1 MFLQTL
7 IYDVFVMAVKFCFP
21 TMFSLRVSS
30 ALLLCAFLR
39 LFSGI
44 GGQVPNC
51 QEVRAVFH
59 TLHPGSK
66 WVPET
71 AVSGADLQVCQT
83 KGPACC
89 SKKMEERYQFA
100 ARSNMES
107 GLQDVSAQLKRIII
121 QNAAIFQEAFDLV
134 LRHGRNATLAMLK
147 SEFPALGGGAQSSV
161 GQLFLDMSLYILG
174 SDSTV
179 DHMVTVLYGRLFHM
193 TYRRLLG
200 GSGSLSEECVKEAWK
215 DSAAFG
221 PYPKLMMTRLSR
233 SLLATRVFLQALN
246 LGIEVVNT
254 TDHLRPGRDCS
265 RALMRLWY
273 CPHCQGLL
281 GPPVCRGFCQ
291 AVMHGCLG
299 GAAEVQ
305 PHWKTYVD
313 GLGKLA
319 AAMSGEQDM
328 EAVVLR
334 LPAMIKLALKN
345 AVNTRGRLSSV
356 VSGMC
361 GQSQQRTARSVVSP
375 PFQHPAASVARN
387 TQPSPSDPDETLAGL
402 RREFISNLREFSSF
416 YSGLGESLCSREPP
430 PANHSLCW
438 NGQEMTDR
446 FSGPNLKRSHS
457 GSESRNNK
465 PLEPVISQMID
476 KLKHI
481 NQLLRHVT
489 VSEKRWRARTRAN
502 GVVGWSDEGDE
513 GFPSGDCDDEDECT
527 GMSGLGP
534 PPRRKRLR
542 VFADLAD
549 NLAMD
554 DFTFQEQLLTPRL
567 ATAGVGH
574 IPSPGTALESV
585 YLVLM
590 VSVGLCFLLLCHH

>member
-1 MFLQTL
+1 M
-7 IYDVFVMAVKFCFP
+7 DAPPVH
-21 TMFSLRVSS
+21 S
-30 ALLLCAFLR
+30 ALFLCAFVQ
-39 LFSGI
+39 LFPLP

-59 TLHPGSK
+59 SLHPGSK

-71 AVSGADLQVCQT
+71 PVSGADLQVCQT
-83 KGPACC
+83 KGPTCC
-89 SKKMEERYQFA
+89 SKKMEERYQVA
-100 ARSNMES
+100 ARSKMES
-107 GLQDVSAQLKRIII
+107 GLQVVSAHLKHLII

-134 LRHGRNATLAMLK
+134 LRHGRNSTLAMLK
-147 SEFPALGGGAQSSV
+147 MEFPGLGGGAYSSI

-174 SDSTV
+174 SDSAV
-179 DHMVTVLYGRLFHM
+179 DHMVEALFDRLFPLM
-193 TYRRLLG
+193 YRRLLG
-200 GSGSLSEECVKEAWK
+200 GSTSSVSEECVRGAWK
-215 DSAAFG
+215 DSGAFG

-254 TDHLRPGRDCS
+254 TDHLRLSRDCS
-265 RALMRLWY
+265 RALLKLWY
-273 CPHCQGLL
+273 CPHCQGML

-291 AVMHGCLG
+291 AVMQGCLG

-305 PHWKTYVD
+305 PHWRSYID

-319 AAMSGEQDM
+319 GGMRGEQDM

-334 LPAMIKLALKN
+334 LPSMVKLALKY
-345 AVNTRGRLSSV
+345 AVSDRTRLTTLVSITQQHPL

-361 GQSQQRTARSVVSP
+361 GHSPPRASRSVESP
-375 PFQHPAASVARN
+375 PPHQPPAASAARGA
-387 TQPSPSDPDETLAGL
+387 QPSDTDETLAGL
-402 RREFISNLREFSSF
+402 RREFITNLRGFSSF
-416 YSGLGESLCSREPP
+416 YSGLGEALCSREPA

-446 FSGPNLKRSHS
+446 FPGPSLKRLHP
-457 GSESRNNK
+457 GSESKSNK
-465 PLEPVISQMID
+465 PPEPIISQIID

-481 NQLLRHVT
+481 NQLLQTVT
-489 VSEKRWRARTRAN
+489 VPGKRWRARSRGGDAD
-502 GVVGWSDEGDE
+502 GWSEEGEE
-513 GFPSGDCDDEDECT
+513 GFESGDCDDEDECT
-527 GMSGLGP
+527 GVSGLGP

-542 VFADLAD
+542 IFADLSD

-567 ATAGVGH
+567 ATAGAGGVS
-574 IPSPGTALESV
+574 SPAAPLWRS
-585 YLVLM
+585 YLVPVLPIA
-590 VSVGLCFLLLCHH
+590 LTLLLLCHH

>member
-1 MFLQTL
+1 M
-7 IYDVFVMAVKFCFP
+7 VG
-21 TMFSLRVSS
+21 SS
-30 ALLLCAFLR
+30 VHGALFLCAFLQ
-39 LFSGI
+39 LFALP

-51 QEVRAVFH
+51 QEVRTVFQS
-59 TLHPGSK
+59 LHPGSK

-71 AVSGADLQVCQT
+71 PVSGSDLQVCQT
-83 KGPACC
+83 KGPTCC
-89 SKKMEERYQFA
+89 SKKMEERYQVA

-107 GLQDVSAQLKRIII
+107 GLQVVSAQLKRLII

-134 LRHGRNATLAMLK
+134 LRHGRNSTLAMLK
-147 SEFPALGGGAQSSV
+147 SEFPGLGSGAQSSV

-174 SDSTV
+174 SDSAV
-179 DHMVTVLYGRLFHM
+179 DHMVAVLYGRLFPL

-200 GSGSLSEECVKEAWK
+200 GSVSSVSEECVRGAWK
-215 DSAAFG
+215 DSGAYG

-254 TDHLRPGRDCS
+254 TDHLRPNRDCS
-265 RALMRLWY
+265 RALLRLWY

-281 GPPVCRGFCQ
+281 EPLACRGFCQ

-305 PHWKTYVD
+305 PHWRSYVD

-319 AAMSGEQDM
+319 GSMRGEQDM

-334 LPAMIKLALKN
+334 LPSMIKLALKH
-345 AVNTRGRLSSV
+345 AVNSRSRLSALV
-356 VSGMC
+356 NGMC
-361 GQSQQRTARSVVSP
+361 GHTPQRTSRSVGSLPPQPPAVS
-375 PFQHPAASVARN
+375 AARN
-387 TQPSPSDPDETLAGL
+387 AQPSSSDSDETLAGL
-402 RREFISNLREFSSF
+402 RREFISNLRGFSSF
-416 YSGLGESLCSREPP
+416 YSGLGEALCSREPA

-446 FSGPNLKRSHS
+446 FPGPGLKRSHP
-457 GSESRNNK
+457 GSESRSNK
-465 PLEPVISQMID
+465 PPEPIISQIID

-481 NQLLRHVT
+481 NQLLRLVT
-489 VSEKRWRARTRAN
+489 VSEKRWRARSR
-502 GVVGWSDEGDE
+502 GGGLDGWGDE
-513 GFPSGDCDDEDECT
+513 GEEGFESGDCDDEDECT
-527 GMSGLGP
+527 GVSGLGP

-542 VFADLAD
+542 IFADLAD

-567 ATAGVGH
+567 ATTGVGGVS
-574 IPSPGTALESV
+574 SPAAPLWRS
-585 YLVLM
+585 YLVPTLP
-590 VSVGLCFLLLCHH
+590 VTLALLLLCQH

>member
-1 MFLQTL
+1 MLG
-7 IYDVFVMAVKFCFP
+7 
-21 TMFSLRVSS
+21 LRVTS
-30 ALLLCAFLR
+30 ALFLSAFLR
-39 LFSGI
+39 LFPGI
-44 GGQVPNC
+44 STSQAPNC

-66 WVPET
+66 WVPES
-71 AVSGADLQVCQT
+71 AVSGADLQICQT
-83 KGPACC
+83 KGPVCC
-89 SKKMEERYQFA
+89 SKKMEERYQVA
-100 ARSNMES
+100 ARSNLES
-107 GLQDVSAQLKRIII
+107 GLQVVSAQLKRIII

-147 SEFPALGGGAQSSV
+147 SEFPALGGSAQSSV

-174 SDSTV
+174 SDTTV
-179 DHMVTVLYGRLFHM
+179 DSMVTLVNGRLFHT

-200 GSGSLSEECVKEAWK
+200 GSGSMSEECVREAWK
-215 DSAAFG
+215 DSGAFG
-221 PYPKLMMTRLSR
+221 PYSKLMTTRLSR

-254 TDHLRPGRDCS
+254 TDHLRPSRDCG
-265 RALMRLWY
+265 RALMKLWY

-291 AVMHGCLG
+291 AVMHSCLG

-334 LPAMIKLALKN
+334 LPAMIKLAIKH
-345 AVNTRGRLSSV
+345 AVNARSRLNTV
-356 VSGMC
+356 VNGMC
-361 GQSQQRTARSVVSP
+361 GQSPKRSTRAAASR
-375 PFQHPAASVARN
+375 PFQQLAASLTRN
-387 TQPSPSDPDETLAGL
+387 SQTSHSDLDETLGGL

-416 YSGLGESLCSREPP
+416 YGGLGESLCNREPA

-446 FSGPNLKRSHS
+446 FVGPTLKRSHS
-457 GSESRNNK
+457 GSESRSSK

-489 VSEKRWRARTRAN
+489 VSEKRWRARTRTGGAK
-502 GVVGWSDEGDE
+502 GWSDEGEE
-513 GFPSGDCDDEDECT
+513 GFQSGDCDDEDECA

-567 ATAGVGH
+567 ATAGAGDVL
-574 IPSPGTALESV
+574 SPGTSPHTV
-585 YLVLM
+585 YPVWT
-590 VSVGLCFLLLCHH
+590 VPLCVTLYFFLLWEH

>member
-1 MFLQTL
+1 MLG
-7 IYDVFVMAVKFCFP
+7 A
-21 TMFSLRVSS
+21 SLHS
-30 ALLLCAFLR
+30 ALFLCAFL
-39 LFSGI
+39 LQMFSSLP
-44 GGQVPNC
+44 GGQVPTC
-51 QEVRAVFH
+51 QEVRTVFQS
-59 TLHPGSK
+59 LHPGSK

-71 AVSGADLQVCQT
+71 PVSGADLQVCQT
-83 KGPACC
+83 KGPTCC
-89 SKKMEERYQFA
+89 SKKMEERYQVA

-107 GLQDVSAQLKRIII
+107 GLQVVSAQLKRLII

-134 LRHGRNATLAMLK
+134 LRHGRNFTLAMLK
-147 SEFPALGGGAQSSV
+147 SEFPGLGGGAQSSV

-179 DHMVTVLYGRLFHM
+179 DHMVAVLYGRLFPLA
-193 TYRRLLG
+193 YRRLLG
-200 GSGSLSEECVKEAWK
+200 GTASSASEECVRGAWK
-215 DSAAFG
+215 ESGAFG

-265 RALMRLWY
+265 RALLRLWY
-273 CPHCQGLL
+273 CPHCQGML
-281 GPPVCRGFCQ
+281 GPPACRGFCQ

-299 GAAEVQ
+299 GAVEVQ
-305 PHWKTYVD
+305 PHWRTYVD

-319 AAMSGEQDM
+319 GAMRGEQDM

-334 LPAMIKLALKN
+334 LPSMIKLALKH
-345 AVNTRGRLSSV
+345 AVNARSRLTTL

-361 GQSQQRTARSVVSP
+361 GSTPQRASRSVVSP
-375 PFQHPAASVARN
+375 PPQLPATSAARN
-387 TQPSPSDPDETLAGL
+387 MLSSSSDSDETLANL
-402 RREFISNLREFSSF
+402 RREFISNLKGFSSF
-416 YSGLGESLCSREPP
+416 YSGLGEALCSREPA

-446 FSGPNLKRSHS
+446 FPGPGLKRSHT
-457 GSESRNNK
+457 GSESRSNK
-465 PLEPVISQMID
+465 PPEPIISQIID

-481 NQLLRHVT
+481 NQLLRLVT
-489 VSEKRWRARTRAN
+489 VSEKRWRARSRAD
-502 GVVGWSDEGDE
+502 GWNDEGEE
-513 GFPSGDCDDEDECT
+513 GFESGDCDDEDECS
-527 GMSGLGP
+527 GVSGLGP

-542 VFADLAD
+542 IFADLAD

-567 ATAGVGH
+567 AEAGVGGVS
-574 IPSPGTALESV
+574 SPAAPLWTC
-585 YLVLM
+585 YLVPTLP
-590 VSVGLCFLLLCHH
+590 VTLALLLLCHH

>member
-1 MFLQTL
+1 MVGLS
-7 IYDVFVMAVKFCFP
+7 AH
-21 TMFSLRVSS
+21 S
-30 ALLLCAFLR
+30 ALFLCAFLQ
-39 LFSGI
+39 LFSLP

-51 QEVRAVFH
+51 QEVRTVFQS
-59 TLHPGSK
+59 LHPGSK

-71 AVSGADLQVCQT
+71 PVSGADLQVCQT
-83 KGPACC
+83 KGPSCC
-89 SKKMEERYQFA
+89 SKKMEERYQVA

-107 GLQDVSAQLKRIII
+107 GLQVVSGQLKRLII

-134 LRHGRNATLAMLK
+134 LRHGRNSTLAMLK
-147 SEFPALGGGAQSSV
+147 SEFPSLGSGAQSSV

-179 DHMVTVLYGRLFHM
+179 DHMVAVLYGRLFPL

-200 GSGSLSEECVKEAWK
+200 GSGSSASEECVRGAWK
-215 DSAAFG
+215 DSGAFG

-265 RALMRLWY
+265 RALLKLWY
-273 CPHCQGLL
+273 CPHCQGML
-281 GPPVCRGFCQ
+281 GPPACRGFCQ
-291 AVMHGCLG
+291 AVMQGCLG

-305 PHWKTYVD
+305 PHWRSYVD

-319 AAMSGEQDM
+319 GAMRGEQDM

-334 LPAMIKLALKN
+334 LPSMIKLALKH
-345 AVNTRGRLSSV
+345 AVNARTRLSAL

-361 GQSQQRTARSVVSP
+361 GHTPQRASRSVASSP
-375 PFQHPAASVARN
+375 PQPPAASAARN
-387 TQPSPSDPDETLAGL
+387 TQPSSLDADETLAGL
-402 RREFISNLREFSSF
+402 RREFISSLKRFSSF
-416 YSGLGESLCSREPP
+416 YSGLGEALCSREPA

-446 FSGPNLKRSHS
+446 FASPGLKRSNP
-457 GSESRNNK
+457 GSESRSNK
-465 PLEPVISQMID
+465 PPEPVISQIID

-481 NQLLRHVT
+481 NQLLRLVT
-489 VSEKRWRARTRAN
+489 VSEKRWRARSRGGGGGG
-502 GVVGWSDEGDE
+502 GVDGWSDEGEE
-513 GFPSGDCDDEDECT
+513 GFESGDCDDEDECT
-527 GMSGLGP
+527 GVSGLGP

-542 VFADLAD
+542 IFADLAD

-567 ATAGVGH
+567 ATAGVGGVS
-574 IPSPGTALESV
+574 SPAVPLLRS
-585 YLVLM
+585 YLVPTLP
-590 VSVGLCFLLLCHH
+590 VTLALLLLCHH

>member
-1 MFLQTL
+1 MAGRWLHGALFVCTFLQL
-7 IYDVFVMAVKFCFP
+7 
-21 TMFSLRVSS
+21 FSLP
-30 ALLLCAFLR
+30 
-39 LFSGI
+39 

-51 QEVRAVFH
+51 QEVRTVFQS
-59 TLHPGSK
+59 LHPGSK

-71 AVSGADLQVCQT
+71 PVSGADLQVCQT
-83 KGPACC
+83 KGPTCC
-89 SKKMEERYQFA
+89 SKKMEERYQVA

-107 GLQDVSAQLKRIII
+107 GLQVVSAQLKRLII

-134 LRHGRNATLAMLK
+134 LRHGRNSTLATLK
-147 SEFPALGGGAQSSV
+147 SEFPGLGGGAQSSV

-179 DHMVTVLYGRLFHM
+179 DHMVTVLFGRLFPL

-200 GSGSLSEECVKEAWK
+200 GSGSSVSEECVRGAWK
-215 DSAAFG
+215 DSGAFG

-265 RALMRLWY
+265 RALLRLWY
-273 CPHCQGLL
+273 CPHCQGML
-281 GPPVCRGFCQ
+281 GPPACRGFCQ

-305 PHWKTYVD
+305 PHWRSYID

-319 AAMSGEQDM
+319 GAMRGEQDM
-328 EAVVLR
+328 EAVVLSM
-334 LPAMIKLALKN
+334 PSMIRLALKH
-345 AVNTRGRLSSV
+345 AVNARSRLNTL

-361 GQSQQRTARSVVSP
+361 GQSPQRASRSVGSP
-375 PFQHPAASVARN
+375 PPQPPAASAAHGA
-387 TQPSPSDPDETLAGL
+387 QPSSSDSDETLAGL
-402 RREFISNLREFSSF
+402 RREFITNLRGFSSF
-416 YSGLGESLCSREPP
+416 YSGLGEALCSREPT

-446 FSGPNLKRSHS
+446 FPGPGLKRLHT
-457 GSESRNNK
+457 GTESRSNK
-465 PLEPVISQMID
+465 PPEPIISQIID

-481 NQLLRHVT
+481 NQLLRIVT
-489 VSEKRWRARTRAN
+489 VSEKRWRARSRGA
-502 GVVGWSDEGDE
+502 GVDGWNDEGEE
-513 GFPSGDCDDEDECT
+513 GFQSGDCDDEDECT
-527 GMSGLGP
+527 GVSGLGP

-542 VFADLAD
+542 IFADLSD

-567 ATAGVGH
+567 ATAGVGGVS
-574 IPSPGTALESV
+574 SPAAPLWRSYLDPV
-585 YLVLM
+585 LPLVLA
-590 VSVGLCFLLLCHH
+590 LLLLCRH

>member
-1 MFLQTL
+1 
-7 IYDVFVMAVKFCFP
+7 
-21 TMFSLRVSS
+21 MFSLRVTS
-30 ALLLCAFLR
+30 ALLCACLLW

-44 GGQVPNC
+44 SGQTPNC
-51 QEVRAVFH
+51 QEVRAVFQ

-107 GLQDVSAQLKRIII
+107 GLQVVSAQLKRIII

-179 DHMVTVLYGRLFHM
+179 DHMVAVLYGRLFHM

-200 GSGSLSEECVKEAWK
+200 GSGSLSEECVREAWK
-215 DSAAFG
+215 DSGAFG
-221 PYPKLMMTRLSR
+221 PYPKMMMTRLSR

-273 CPHCQGLL
+273 CPHCQGMI

-291 AVMHGCLG
+291 AVMHSCLA

-334 LPAMIKLALKN
+334 LPAIIKLALKH
-345 AVNTRGRLSSV
+345 AVNARSRLSSV
-356 VSGMC
+356 VSSMC
-361 GQSQQRTARSVVSP
+361 GQSQQRSTRSVVSP
-375 PFQHPAASVARN
+375 PFRHPAASVARK
-387 TQPSPSDPDETLAGL
+387 TQASDPDETLGGL

-416 YSGLGESLCSREPP
+416 YSGLGESLCSREPA

-446 FSGPNLKRSHS
+446 FSGPSLKRS
-457 GSESRNNK
+457 GSESRSNK

-489 VSEKRWRARTRAN
+489 VSEKRWRARTRT
-502 GVVGWSDEGDE
+502 GGIDGWNDEGEE
-513 GFPSGDCDDEDECT
+513 GFQSGDCDDEDECT
-527 GMSGLGP
+527 GVSGLGP

-567 ATAGVGH
+567 ATAGVGDVS
-574 IPSPGTALESV
+574 SPGTALQSV

-590 VSVGLCFLLLCHH
+590 VVVSLCFFLLSQH

>member
-1 MFLQTL
+1 M
-7 IYDVFVMAVKFCFP
+7 V
-21 TMFSLRVSS
+21 SLG
-30 ALLLCAFLR
+30 LLLCAFLHV
-39 LFSGI
+39 FSRI
-44 GGQVPNC
+44 DGQAPNC

-59 TLHPGSK
+59 TLHPGSR

-83 KGPACC
+83 KGPTCC
-89 SKKMEERYQFA
+89 SKKMEERYQVA

-107 GLQDVSAQLKRIII
+107 GLQVVSAQLKRLII

-134 LRHGRNATLAMLK
+134 LRHGRNSTLAMLK
-147 SEFPALGGGAQSSV
+147 SEFTALGGGAQSSV

-174 SDSTV
+174 SDSAV
-179 DHMVTVLYGRLFHM
+179 DHMVAVLYGRLFQL

-200 GSGSLSEECVKEAWK
+200 GSGSVSEECAREAWK
-215 DSAAFG
+215 DSGAFG

-254 TDHLRPGRDCS
+254 TDHLRPSRDCG

-281 GPPVCRGFCQ
+281 GPPACKGFCQ

-319 AAMSGEQDM
+319 AAMSGDQDM

-334 LPAMIKLALKN
+334 LPAMIRLALKH
-345 AVNTRGRLSSV
+345 AVNARSRLSGA

-361 GQSQQRTARSVVSP
+361 GHSPQRSARSVASP
-375 PFQHPAASVARN
+375 PVQHPPGSAARN
-387 TQPSPSDPDETLAGL
+387 THPSSSDPDETLGGL
-402 RREFISNLREFSSF
+402 RREFVSSLKEFSFF
-416 YSGLGESLCSREPP
+416 YSGLGEALCSREPA

-446 FSGPNLKRSHS
+446 FSGPSLKRSHS
-457 GSESRNNK
+457 GSESRSNK

-481 NQLLRHVT
+481 NQLLRLVA
-489 VSEKRWRARTRAN
+489 VSEKHWRARTRTG
-502 GVVGWSDEGDE
+502 GVDGEEGEE
-513 GFPSGDCDDEDECT
+513 GFESGDCDDEDECT
-527 GMSGLGP
+527 GVSGLGP

-567 ATAGVGH
+567 APAGAGR
-574 IPSPGTALESV
+574 IPSLGAAVWSS
-585 YLVLM
+585 YLVLTL
-590 VSVGLCFLLLCHH
+590 SLTLSFLLPRHH